1 MRSFLFYKL
10 FPMKKIIYT
19 EKAPKPIGPYSQ
31 AIQVDRTLYISG
43 QIALDPK
50 TGALQNQNIQEETH
64 RVLDNIQAI
73 LEAADMGFEHVVKC
87 SVFVKDMNQ
96 FAAINAVYA
105 SYFSSEGAPARELV
119 QVAELPKFV
128 QIEISCIAY
137 K

>member
-1 MRSFLFYKL
+1 
-10 FPMKKIIYT
+10 MKKIIFT

-31 AIQVDRTLYISG
+31 AIQIERTLYVSG
-43 QIALDPK
+43 QIAIDPK

-64 RVLDNIQAI
+64 RVLDNIAAI
-73 LEAADMGFEHVVKC
+73 LEAADMSFENVVKC

-96 FAAINAVYA
+96 FAAINAVY
-105 SYFSSEGAPARELV
+105 STYFPEEGAPARELV
-119 QVAELPKFV
+119 QVAELPRFV

>member
-1 MRSFLFYKL
+1 
-10 FPMKKIIYT
+10 MKKIIFT

-31 AIQVDRTLYISG
+31 AIQIERTLYVSS
-43 QIALDPK
+43 QIAIDPK

-64 RVLDNIQAI
+64 RVLDNIAAI
-73 LEAADMGFEHVVKC
+73 LEAADMSFENVVKC

-96 FAAINAVYA
+96 FAAINAVY
-105 SYFSSEGAPARELV
+105 STYFPEEGAPARELV
-119 QVAELPKFV
+119 QVAELPRFV

>member
-1 MRSFLFYKL
+1 
-10 FPMKKIIYT
+10 MKKIIFT

-31 AIQVDRTLYISG
+31 AIQIERTLYVSG
-43 QIALDPK
+43 QIAIDPK

-64 RVLDNIQAI
+64 RVLDNIAAI
-73 LEAADMGFEHVVKC
+73 LEAADMSFENVVKC

-96 FAAINAVYA
+96 FAAINAVY
-105 SYFSSEGAPARELV
+105 STYFPEEGAPARELV
-119 QVAELPKFV
+119 QVAELPRFD